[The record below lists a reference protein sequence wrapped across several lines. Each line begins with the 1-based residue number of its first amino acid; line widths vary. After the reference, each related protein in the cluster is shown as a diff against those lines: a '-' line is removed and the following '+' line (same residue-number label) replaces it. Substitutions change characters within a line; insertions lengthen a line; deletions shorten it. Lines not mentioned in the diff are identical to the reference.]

1 MMFLYLAAAAYVFL
15 LEYAMCTAGVQTAN
29 TYFAKGKMVATSY
42 MTLKSC
48 SSIKCVSKC
57 FDEQRNTR
65 CSVAGYDKS
74 TQTCF
79 LSNDGPQDLLDAD
92 EKSGVFFYSVP
103 ERRHTSIFFHLKYV
117 NRFLVKNHHLIE
129 F

>member
-1 MMFLYLAAAAYVFL
+1 MILFTKYLAAIAIVFV
-15 LEYAMCTAGVQTAN
+15 LEYTMCTANVQSIN
-29 TYFAKGKMVATSY
+29 TYFTKGKMVATSY

-92 EKSGVFFYSVP
+92 EESGVFFYSVP
-103 ERRHTSIFFHLKYV
+103 ERRHTSIFFRLKYV
-117 NRFLVKNHHLIE
+117 NREEIII
-129 F
+129 